1 LIDVVRS
8 TFRSWV
14 DLLAEQL
21 RATGVPP
28 DRAAPIAL
36 ATLAGMEGA
45 LILCRAEGHSGP
57 LETVAAELMR
67 SLPPEA
73 SATGKD
79 LLA

>member
-1 LIDVVRS
+1 M
-8 TFRSWV
+8 
-14 DLLAEQL
+14 
-21 RATGVPP
+21 
-28 DRAAPIAL
+28 APIAV

-45 LILCRAEGHSGP
+45 LFLCRAEGHSGP